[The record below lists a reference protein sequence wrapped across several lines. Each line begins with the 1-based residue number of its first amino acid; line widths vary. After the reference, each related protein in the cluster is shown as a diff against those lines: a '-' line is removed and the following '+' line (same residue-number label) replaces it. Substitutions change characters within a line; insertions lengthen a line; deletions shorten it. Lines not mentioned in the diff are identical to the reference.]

1 MEKTFDVRTEILL
14 GKENLKILNK
24 KKVAICGNGGVGSII
39 PIALARSGIL
49 NFVLVDF
56 DKVDVSNLNRQI
68 AYLTKDIG
76 KNKVN
81 VLSEYILNLRKEA
94 DTYIVFDKINEDF
107 DFKIFDDCDYV
118 FDCIDDIDAKVL
130 LIKYCVNHN
139 IKIVSSLGMG
149 NRLDPT
155 KVIITRLNK
164 TTSDPLAKKL
174 RYLLK
179 ENGVDISKI
188 MVSFSKER
196 PIIKGRVVASMAFV
210 PNASGLAMASYA
222 LKDMLK
228 LKNEE
233 EISDGSN

>member
-1 MEKTFDVRTEILL
+1 MEKTFDARTELLL
-14 GKENLKILNK
+14 GKENLKILNT

-39 PIALARSGIL
+39 PIVLARSGIL

-81 VLSEYILNLRKEA
+81 VLSNYILNLRKEA
-94 DTYIVFDKINEDF
+94 DTYIVFEKINEDF

-118 FDCIDDIDAKVL
+118 FDCIDDINAKVL
-130 LIKYCVNHN
+130 LIKYCINHN

-233 EISDGSN
+233 EISDDFN

>member
-1 MEKTFDVRTEILL
+1 MEKTFDARTELLL
-14 GKENLKILNK
+14 GKENLKILNT

-39 PIALARSGIL
+39 PIVLARSGIL

-81 VLSEYILNLRKEA
+81 VLSDYILNLRKEA
-94 DTYIVFDKINEDF
+94 DTYIVFEKINEDF

-118 FDCIDDIDAKVL
+118 FDCIDDINAKVL
-130 LIKYCVNHN
+130 LIKYCINHN

-233 EISDGSN
+233 EISDDFN

>member
-1 MEKTFDVRTEILL
+1 MEKTFDARTELLL
-14 GKENLKILNK
+14 GKENLKILNT

-39 PIALARSGIL
+39 PIVLARSGIL

-81 VLSEYILNLRKEA
+81 VLSDYILNLRKEA
-94 DTYIVFDKINEDF
+94 DTYIVFEKINEDF
-107 DFKIFDDCDYV
+107 DFKIFDDCDYI
-118 FDCIDDIDAKVL
+118 FDCIDDINAKVL
-130 LIKYCVNHN
+130 LIKYCINHN

-196 PIIKGRVVASMAFV
+196 PIIKGRIVASMAFV

-233 EISDGSN
+233 EISDDFN